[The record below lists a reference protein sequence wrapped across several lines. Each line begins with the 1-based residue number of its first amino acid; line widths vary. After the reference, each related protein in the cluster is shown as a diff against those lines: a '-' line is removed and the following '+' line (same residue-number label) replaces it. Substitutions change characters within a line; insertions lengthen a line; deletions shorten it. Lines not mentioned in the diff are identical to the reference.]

1 MKINT
6 FDIDG
11 VIYFGEGVTGVR
23 PCRNDIIITG
33 RSIDQYDYTMDMLRS
48 RGIYNQVFFNPM
60 SRSDPYYCR
69 EESGRHK
76 ARVITKL
83 LKVYDIGLHFEDDPV
98 QIEQIRKVHPDLGI
112 IHMVRED
119 EQLVK
124 Y

>member
-1 MKINT
+1 MRINT

-60 SRSDPYYCR
+60 SRSDPHYCR

-83 LKVYDIGLHFEDDPV
+83 LQVYDIGLHFEDDLV
-98 QIEQIRKVHPDLGI
+98 QIEQIRKVHPDLNI

-119 EQLVK
+119 EGLVK

>member
-1 MKINT
+1 MRINT

-83 LKVYDIGLHFEDDPV
+83 LQVYDIGLHFEDDPV
-98 QIEQIRKVHPDLGI
+98 QIEQIRKVHPDLNI

-119 EQLVK
+119 EGLVK